1 MRPPEEGA
9 RVDGGLLCPLH
20 LQGETGPARG
30 GVGLLWL
37 SLRQNSDGCWNG
49 EGPLTPINFCES
61 GFLCDE
67 LEMLHG
73 LLSSC
78 QWIS

>member
-1 MRPPEEGA
+1 MG
-9 RVDGGLLCPLH
+9 VYSVLCTYRGRQAQP
-20 LQGETGPARG
+20 G

-37 SLRQNSDGCWNG
+37 SLRQNSDGCRNG